1 MWNAKRSVTLSIII
15 CFILLAILTALV
27 FIGPWIV
34 EIWFTKYRGW
44 AEISVIKHILTVF
57 CGCFYPSAVFAYIT
71 LYNLIKL
78 LFNIKSDEI
87 FTEYNTKAL
96 RRISWCCLAVSIITL
111 AGGIFYVPFL
121 FVAIAAG
128 FMGLMLRII
137 KNVMQNAVALRE
149 ENDLTI

>member
-1 MWNAKRSVTLSIII
+1 MWNAKRSVALSIII

-27 FIGPWIV
+27 FIGPWMV

-44 AEISVIKHILTVF
+44 RELSTIKHILTVF
-57 CGCFYPSAVFAYIT
+57 CACFYPSAVFAYVT

-78 LFNIKSDEI
+78 LFNIKRDEI
-87 FTEYNTKAL
+87 FTEFNTKAL
-96 RRISWCCLAVSIITL
+96 RRISWCCFAVAIITL